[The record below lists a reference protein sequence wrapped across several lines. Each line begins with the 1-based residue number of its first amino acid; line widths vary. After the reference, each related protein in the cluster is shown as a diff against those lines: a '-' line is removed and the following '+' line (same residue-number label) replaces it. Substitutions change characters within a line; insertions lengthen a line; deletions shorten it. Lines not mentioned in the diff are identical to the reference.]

1 MRNNLQSV
9 YDRLFGI
16 AEGSLQ
22 RITIRELREMIRI
35 MMGNKSAL
43 RNV

>member
-16 AEGSLQ
+16 AEFRLGFHAHGYLY
-22 RITIRELREMIRI
+22 
-35 MMGNKSAL
+35 GNQ
-43 RNV
+43 V